1 MRHPNG
7 PSLLGPRLHS
17 RDALKGLECRFIQF
31 RMGGFEDGLV
41 LDCAE
46 LIDVELEVY
55 NAADSRFA
63 QAGGNLAHA
72 WIMRIICP
80 SVQAR
85 SSSRFSTLEHSEK

>member
-1 MRHPNG
+1 M
-7 PSLLGPRLHS
+7 LGPRLQS
-17 RDALKGLECRFIQF
+17 RDALKGLQYYFIQF

-41 LDCAE
+41 LDGAE

-55 NAADSRFA
+55 HAAYARVA
-63 QAGGNLAHA
+63 QDGGNLAHA
-72 WIMRIICP
+72 WIMRIICS